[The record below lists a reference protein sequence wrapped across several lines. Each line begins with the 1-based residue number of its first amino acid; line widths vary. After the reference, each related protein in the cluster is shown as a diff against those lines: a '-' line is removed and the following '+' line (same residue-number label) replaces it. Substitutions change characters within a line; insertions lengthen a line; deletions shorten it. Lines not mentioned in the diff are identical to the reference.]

1 MNSLTWEQHEATG
14 RELQYE
20 RSYLFNKLIP
30 VLVDIYGKT
39 NEPTTAAIEALKALD
54 HLRMKLAHLV
64 LEEHK
69 RKINV
74 TSVYFPDLNETIPG
88 CASVFR
94 ERELP

>member
-1 MNSLTWEQHEATG
+1 MNNLSWEQHEATG

-30 VLVDIYGKT
+30 ALENTYGKT
-39 NEPTTAAIEALKALD
+39 NEPTLAAIEALKALD
-54 HLRMKLAHLV
+54 HLRMKLAYLV

-74 TSVYFPDLNETIPG
+74 TSVYFPDLNETQPK
-88 CASVFR
+88 CVSVFR
-94 ERELP
+94 ERELT